1 MSLSR
6 LLARDHLKDEE
17 IRPYPQTDLGGDET
31 SPSSHPADV
40 GSAAEIAFDSVDLA
54 GIAHWLLLCST
65 EEKARET
72 LAAAYAEAEQIRQDA
87 ARQGAVKGRE
97 EAEREVLP
105 ATVAFGDAGQA
116 LIVLEEQ
123 LVSRYAPHMVRLAL
137 EIAERVI
144 GRAVEDDCQIAASI
158 LERAKREVVDA
169 RQVRV
174 WLHPEDHKVL
184 LDLRPE
190 LMKVGSEAGRTI
202 EVLASEEI
210 GRGGCRLET
219 DIGVVDATIPTQLA
233 EVRRQL
239 LDEDTPMLNGD
250 CAPTARGGIA
260 TGS

>member
-6 LLARDHLKDEE
+6 LLARDRLKDEE
-17 IRPYPQTDLGGDET
+17 IRPYPQTELGGET
-31 SPSSHPADV
+31 SPSSQQADTD
-40 GSAAEIAFDSVDLA
+40 GAAEIAFDSVDLA

-72 LAAAYAEAEQIRQDA
+72 LAAAYTEAEQIRQDA

-97 EAEREVLP
+97 DAEREVLP
-105 ATVAFGDAGQA
+105 STVAFGDAGQG

-123 LVSRYAPHMVRLAL
+123 LVSRYTPHMVRLAL

-144 GRAVEDDCQIAASI
+144 GHAVEAAPEIAASI

-184 LDLRPE
+184 SELRPD

-219 DIGVVDATIPTQLA
+219 EIGVVDATIPTQLA

-239 LDEDTPMLNGD
+239 LDEDTPVLNGD
-250 CAPTARGGIA
+250 RSPLPRGA
-260 TGS
+260 E